1 MASARHDD
9 IDDARTGSMRHP
21 PPRSRAQCVLGWA
34 TAGAIL
40 LGGMNALVQM
50 LRLALGH

>member
-1 MASARHDD
+1 MASARHDAT
-9 IDDARTGSMRHP
+9 DDPQPGSTRQ

>member
-1 MASARHDD
+1 MAPTRHELDT
-9 IDDARTGSMRHP
+9 RTP
-21 PPRSRAQCVLGWA
+21 PQRSRAQCVLGWA